1 MNPAFYKPSEY
12 NRDTKNQLWMSAI
25 NDTHD
30 AFCGCCKPFA
40 HILYNLFPEGHQ
52 DLDLTIRQILKRESE
67 NPPWHFGGQEEESG
81 GGEAGAADT
90 TKEDTSPK
98 QKQGDI
104 EEKEDIEN
112 LLAAFQDAERR

>member
-1 MNPAFYKPSEY
+1 
-12 NRDTKNQLWMSAI
+12 MSAI

-90 TKEDTSPK
+90 TKEDTSPNTK
-98 QKQGDI
+98 EGDTK
-104 EEKEDIEN
+104 EKEDIEN